1 MCRSRVLPIKA
12 RVFLSFCKE
21 VIFFPY
27 FFFKGDMGKNG
38 EDGRRG
44 LQGRRVSIELVFFT
58 WETIVQKTF
67 IVF

>member
-1 MCRSRVLPIKA
+1 MKA

-21 VIFFPY
+21 VILFPY

-44 LQGRRVSIELVFFT
+44 FQGQRVSIELVFFT
-58 WETIVQKTF
+58 WETFVQKTF